1 MGTATGAI
9 MNSPGGGSSAI
20 FGPDGRLLS
29 KPLPENEEG
38 IIYAD
43 LCLHD
48 IHKTKAFVDV
58 VGHYSRPDLLWL
70 GVGSRDRRHVRDE
83 EGGKVE

>member
-1 MGTATGAI
+1 MRTETGAI
-9 MNSPGGGSSAI
+9 MNSPGGGNSAI

-29 KPLPENEEG
+29 KHLPPTEEG
-38 IIYAD
+38 IVYAD
-43 LCLHD
+43 LYMHD

-70 GVGSRDRRHVRDE
+70 GVGSRDRRHVRDDNGE
-83 EGGKVE
+83 